1 MKKLISKKHFHFT
14 EDLSEIFLSKYL
26 DDIIINNLKPTVKH
40 YKLCE
45 IATWSIFV
53 CNHIQVTSDKCIFIP
68 GFYSFTS
75 KQGLDFQ
82 DLEALRKH
90 TSEKKAIL
98 IIKFVLQQV
107 LEGKYAR

>member
-14 EDLSEIFLSKYL
+14 KDLSQIFLSEYL
-26 DDIIINNLKPTVKH
+26 NNIIMKNLKPADKH
-40 YKLCE
+40 YKLCKVSG
-45 IATWSIFV
+45 WSVFV

-68 GFYSFTS
+68 GSCSFTS